1 MSNHSDFWL
10 KVNNYDWDWEDED
23 DVTIQEKNDLNTDVD
38 NKECISDNT
47 TRVIRLSAARRAVA
61 NYVSILTNQIVPVV
75 FNDHAV
81 NCTDGK
87 VVYISSDITKK
98 DKFDVTIGLALHE
111 GSHIKYSDFEL
122 FKTVWM
128 NVPREIY
135 SYSENLNISKTD
147 VGRIC
152 QNILNYVEDR
162 YIDYTVYYNAPGYR
176 GYYDALYDEYF
187 NNNVISDTLTSNLY
201 RTLSTESYMFRIIN
215 LTNPATSLKA
225 LPGLYDI
232 ARELDLSNI
241 KRLTTPIDRLNVAYN
256 ISAIMFKNINEH
268 RTADTSSQ
276 KTDESS
282 ADSGVGVQSDNSNPS
297 KTDVDVQNVLGGTES
312 SVTSDSKDVTD
323 DIGKDDNISAS
334 KKRRIDKSFEKQK
347 DFLSGKLKKKKVTV
361 SDKKLLDILEKSQI
375 DLVPVAHEE
384 LKSQGIIGNV
394 DCIFVKNMTKELIFS
409 DEFPMGVKDKKPRYD
424 YQMSVDEGIVLGT
437 KMGRRLQIRNEINI
451 DKFTRRNVGK
461 IDKRLMHELGFDTDT
476 NIFYNTQT
484 TKYKK
489 VNFHIS
495 VDASASMQGKKWN
508 RTIKLCV
515 ALTKAISMI
524 NNVDVAVSFRTTS
537 TSGNNPYIAI
547 AYDSRVDKFT
557 KIKNLF
563 AYLTPVNTTPEGLCF
578 EALMRY
584 LPKVS
589 TDTNNYFINI
599 SDGQPRFVCN
609 SIGVGSF
616 NYHGEESFN
625 HTRKQVNKIRKNGYN
640 VISYYVSDNECEFG
654 ISHRDNFKKMYG
666 KDANFI
672 NIENLNQIV
681 STVNTKMMDAID
693 G

>member
-524 NNVDVAVSFRTTS
+524 NNVDVAVSFRTTN